1 MPAVIEATVGPNG
14 SELPTDRG
22 AGVASAQCGEA
33 LATFV
38 ELCGRGY
45 DAAAARRAA
54 AEAVR
59 AFPGGPRRNWW
70 RWTREAARSLDV
82 PVRVVDARPRDVVA
96 LVHDGGAALTFLPH
110 DGDDFRDGRDGV
122 GRDGVGRDGDG
133 DGDGGAWWVAGADGK
148 RTLRLSGTGAE
159 EQSVARMVAAAEAS
173 AAADP
178 AETDRGEVR
187 WLVAGRAGAD
197 LTQHI
202 DAHGHASPYAT
213 LRALFA
219 PESGDI
225 RAIAV
230 FALFVA
236 LLNLATP
243 IAVES
248 LVGTVAFGR
257 LLQPVVVLA
266 TVLFGF
272 LAFQAALRLLQV
284 WVAELIQR
292 RTFVRVAGD
301 LARRLPRVTADGM
314 AGHSPPELVNRF
326 FDVVTVQKVAAGL
339 LLEGLNLVLGAVIGL
354 GILAFYHPYLL
365 GFDLVLLAAMTV
377 VTYLLGR
384 GAVKTAIYESK
395 QKYRTAAWLEELA
408 ANPTAFRHGD
418 GVAFAVDRA
427 DGLAADYLKARRNHF
442 RVLVRQVAF
451 ALGLQAVA
459 ATALLSLGGWLVIN
473 QRLTLGQLVA
483 AELIVTLVLSSFSK
497 LGKHLEAWYD
507 LVAAGDKL
515 GVLFALPT
523 ERTDGALTGIDRRDD
538 WANPGAGTSEIAEP
552 ILRLENATVRGGT
565 RFDLALAPGE
575 SVGLL
580 APPGAGKTALAEALF
595 GRRAPL
601 GGRIE
606 LDGLA
611 PGDYRPDALRR
622 RVALAG
628 ASPGG
633 GAEVF
638 AGTVAENV
646 HLGRPDVTAAD
657 VRAVLK
663 RVGLAERVDALPGGV
678 DATLGFGGA
687 PLGEIHARRLTL
699 ARALAGR
706 PRLLVIDS
714 LLDGCAAETAAELL
728 AAAVRPI
735 GGRAHATL
743 VLTRRAEIAAVCDR
757 ALRPDGAPLDPAA

>member
-1 MPAVIEATVGPNG
+1 MSAPMSAVFEATAVPSESEAEEDFWAGGPDAA
-14 SELPTDRG
+14 S
-22 AGVASAQCGEA
+22 VASANCGQA
-33 LATFV
+33 LASFA
-38 ELCGRGY
+38 ELCGRDY
-45 DAAAARRAA
+45 DAASARRAA

-59 AFPGGPRRNWW
+59 AIPGRASRTWW
-70 RWTREAARSLDV
+70 RWAREAARTRDL
-82 PVRVVDARPRDVVA
+82 PVRVVDAKPAEVA
-96 LVHDGGAALTFLPH
+96 GLVRDGGAAMTFLPH
-110 DGDDFRDGRDGV
+110 DADAGRAGGEVDD
-122 GRDGVGRDGDG
+122 
-133 DGDGGAWWVAGADGK
+133 DGGAWWVAGADGK
-148 RTLRLSGTGAE
+148 RTLRLSNGNTE
-159 EQSVARMVAAAEAS
+159 ERPLRRLIAAAES
-173 AAADP
+173 VG
-178 AETDRGEVR
+178 RGEGRGGTVR
-187 WLVAGRAGAD
+187 WVVAGRAGAD
-197 LTQHI
+197 LTQRLE
-202 DAHGHASPYAT
+202 AGGHLSPYAT
-213 LRALFA
+213 LRALFW
-219 PESGDI
+219 PERGDI

-236 LLNLATP
+236 VLNLATP

-257 LLQPVVVLA
+257 LLQPIIVLA

-339 LLEGLNLVLGAVIGL
+339 LLDGLNLVLGAIIGL

-365 GFDLVLLAAMTV
+365 GFDLVLLTLMTV
-377 VTYLLGR
+377 VTYMLGR

-408 ANPTAFRHGD
+408 ANQTAFRHGD
-418 GVAFAVDRA
+418 GVGFAVDRA

-523 ERTDGALTGIDRRDD
+523 ERTDGALTGVDRRGD
-538 WANPGAGTSEIAEP
+538 AAGAEDGRGAEEP
-552 ILRLENATVRGGT
+552 ILWLEDVTVRGGA
-565 RFDLALAPGE
+565 RFNLELRVGE
-575 SVGLL
+575 CVGVL

-595 GRRAPL
+595 GRRAPA
-601 GGRIE
+601 GGRVE
-606 LDGLA
+606 VDGLA
-611 PGDYRPDALRR
+611 PADYRPDALRR

-628 ASPGG
+628 ASAGG

-638 AGTVAENV
+638 AGSVAENV

-678 DATLGFGGA
+678 DASLGYGGA
-687 PLGEIHARRLTL
+687 PLGEIHARRLML

-714 LLDGCAAETAAELL
+714 LLDGCASETAAELL
-728 AAAVRPI
+728 AAAAGPV
-735 GGRAHATL
+735 GGRGHATL
-743 VLTRRAEIAAVCDR
+743 VLTRRAEVAAACDR
-757 ALRPDGAPLDPAA
+757 ALRPDGSPVAAEP